1 MLVRGGPWAQHFTL
15 FQQGI
20 QRFPAQLVDGAAGH
34 EPRPTVHFHR
44 DILCRCRK
52 GRTAGLGKAAVQAL
66 GGVGAG
72 GLRLSVAIGESL
84 IAVGVHDGELL
95 AALFDLQLHLH
106 RHTAAL
112 TAVKLP
118 QHGQGLFGLLCICF
132 AAHAEHGAVD
142 LSIQIAGG
150 EAGTAE
156 SILQQV
162 AVVGA
167 ALAACKT
174 GADCRRH
181 ILRRAQTALDF
192 CRCHAKRLQLVQLI
206 NDRII
211 L

>member
-1 MLVRGGPWAQHFTL
+1 MLVRGRPWAQHFPL

-44 DILCRCRK
+44 DVLCRCRK
-52 GRTAGLGKAAVQAL
+52 GRTSSLGKAAVQAL

-72 GLRLSVAIGESL
+72 GLRLSVAIGECL
-84 IAVGVHDGELL
+84 IAVCIGDSELL
-95 AALFDLQLHLH
+95 AALFDLQFHLY
-106 RHTAAL
+106 RHAAAL

-150 EAGTAE
+150 EARTTEGIFQKVT
-156 SILQQV
+156 
-162 AVVGA
+162 VVGA
-167 ALAACKT
+167 ALPACQT
-174 GADCRRH
+174 GADRRRH
-181 ILRRAQTALDF
+181 VLRRAQTALNF
-192 CRCHAKRLQLVQLI
+192 CR
-206 NDRII
+206 
-211 L
+211 